1 MIQQT
6 HYCQQED
13 LLRAMHGDLK
23 AIIAKND
30 ILHEKLCKYNEALDQ
45 HVTDSYHYRRRI
57 DSMWTGMHVVK
68 WVIGLLLGAG
78 LIWKAIEVVV
88 YDNKNQTV
96 SSDTINYEKN
106 KGGEH
111 EIRD

>member
-13 LLRAMHGDLK
+13 LLREIHGDLK

-30 ILHEKLCKYNEALDQ
+30 ILHEKLCKYNECLDK
-45 HVTDSYHYRRRI
+45 HVSDSYHYRRRV

-78 LIWKAIEVVV
+78 LIWKAVEVFV
-88 YDNKNQTV
+88 YDKENQV
-96 SSDTINYEKN
+96 TINDSIGHK
-106 KGGEH
+106 
-111 EIRD
+111 